1 MKNEDIPILTGKVIE
16 GLLSS
21 GVLRDQWLKP

>member
-16 GLLSS
+16 GPLSN